1 MHFTMKPCFNGGGGD
16 AMKQMT
22 KTQRQLLNAAS
33 EEKFDIGQRIIRAAC
48 KKKQA
53 DPRAQALV
61 DRYLA
66 LDAKVRGVLDTI
78 GR

>member
-1 MHFTMKPCFNGGGGD
+1 M
-16 AMKQMT
+16 QMT

-78 GR
+78 TSGT

>member
-1 MHFTMKPCFNGGGGD
+1 MQK
-16 AMKQMT
+16 MT
-22 KTQRQLLNAAS
+22 KTQRQLLNAAA
-33 EEKFDIGQRIIRAAC
+33 EEKFDVGQLIIKAAC
-48 KKKQA
+48 KHKQA
-53 DPRAQALV
+53 NPLAQALV